1 VRLRPRALASG
12 WLRLT
17 PALGLF
23 ACGADPPAEAAGA
36 TALGIV
42 GGEPSRSG
50 SEDDAVLL
58 LRAVAEGELTCTATL
73 VAKNLVVTTRH
84 CVAYAGPP
92 GFRCTPEGE
101 LVGAAD
107 GRGTL
112 GVDFPP
118 ETVLFHAGEL
128 PTSEPVARGA
138 RIVSTL
144 SPHSCKNDLAFVVL
158 DRQLDLP
165 IRPIRVGIGTQ
176 AGQVVTLV
184 GYGLNETLNR
194 DWRTNPR
201 KRLSGQLVRA
211 VGPDS
216 IQEGLGEARPR
227 TLLLEGPSAC
237 QGDSGGPA
245 LSEPGGAVI
254 GAFSLLEGGECQRV
268 GVDLQYVHLSPF
280 ETLIR
285 EAFAAAGAAPWIE
298 GQPDPRLGKA
308 DSACER
314 DQDCLSGICTLDRC
328 ARRCES
334 DADCP
339 ADHECAIDIEPRQC
353 REKAEPPPPPPAAAT
368 PGDDSCAISFQRPS
382 ATGALL
388 FTLSL
393 IGLVRRTRRPAPS
406 SADEPRSAHG

>member
-1 VRLRPRALASG
+1 L
-12 WLRLT
+12 LRLT
-17 PALGLF
+17 PAMGLLG
-23 ACGADPPAEAAGA
+23 CGADASADRTGAAS
-36 TALGIV
+36 LGIV
-42 GGEPSRSG
+42 GGVRSSSG
-50 SEDDAVLL
+50 TEDDAVLL
-58 LRAVAEGELTCTATL
+58 LRAVAGGELTCTATL

-101 LVGAAD
+101 LVEAPD

-118 ETVLFHAGEL
+118 ETVLFHAGEF
-128 PTSEPVARGA
+128 PTTEPVAHGA
-138 RIVSTL
+138 RILSTL

-165 IRPIRVGIGTQ
+165 IRPLRVGVGTQ

-184 GYGLNETLNR
+184 GYGLNETPNR

-216 IQEGLGEARPR
+216 IQEGLGDARPR

-245 LSEPGGAVI
+245 LSEPGDAII
-254 GAFSLLEGGECQRV
+254 GVFSLIEGGECQRV

-285 EAFAAAGAAPWIE
+285 AAFAAALAEPWIE

-314 DQDCLSGICTLDRC
+314 DQDCQSGVCTTSAEAGRC

-334 DADCP
+334 DAECP
-339 ADHECAIDIEPRQC
+339 ADGQCAIDVEPRVC
-353 REKAEPPPPPPAAAT
+353 RAKAEPPAPPPAAAP
-368 PGDDSCAISFQRPS
+368 PGDDSCAISFRKPS
-382 ATGALL
+382 ATAALL
-388 FTLSL
+388 FMLSL
-393 IGLVRRTRRPAPS
+393 IGLARRTRRLGMS
-406 SADEPRSAHG
+406 SADEHRSAHG